1 MKREFTP
8 FDNSQG
14 NEQPQPEQTPM
25 SPVWPRSPVNAQP
38 DIPNGSAAQPQQG
51 PPPQAPRR
59 PAGSGLLSN
68 WKSAQLQQGQQSQ
81 QPAPAPGIIAP
92 PLPLRPQG
100 PVTDPSHN
108 QQNVQSLMA
117 APISPHQSGI
127 NSIPSLFNGQNGS
140 NGSYG
145 SNGANGQPVN
155 PQQGQNIQNAPPFQ
169 QSQRPGPNIQNAPP
183 FTSQQPVNGQTASP
197 FNPNP
202 SPFASEQQR
211 QPYQYPG
218 SPPPGQPNQPNQS
231 NQPFGPQPVP
241 GQPQNPWQLG
251 QMRQMGPVGPTNG
264 GIPPGMV
271 RPGGNGQ
278 GGGQGG
284 QGGNG
289 SKKISRKKKRR
300 FPIWARVVVAMLV
313 VLIIV
318 ISTGVIYYQ
327 LNFAA
332 PVANIT
338 NQQVS
343 RINGE
348 ENPNANRDPNNIL
361 SGGRLNILLLGS
373 DTDQKFAGVF
383 LAQTDIVVTVDP
395 ATGSVAMLS
404 IPRDTWLHA
413 AQSNGADNG
422 MMKLDQAYGRGGIA
436 NTRATIEQD
445 FGIQI
450 NYYAWVGLDGFIKV
464 IDTVGGIDV
473 DVQHPITD
481 DNYPDDVGNKDA
493 YAYKRLDLAP
503 GPQHLDGPTALE
515 YVRSRHA
522 DLVGDFGRSVRQQQI
537 LSQLKTKLQNPGI
550 ISQLPTLAND
560 LNGYVKT
567 DMALPQVLQLMN
579 FARTINQSTIK
590 QVVLDG
596 SYSRTVAAY
605 QTSYGPQDI
614 VVLNCGTVQPLISQL
629 FAMGSKA
636 QCNTGISYNGTPQQV
651 ASISQPLAQATTAPA
666 PTISTVNTTDIWQT
680 LSQMASLSR
689 LSMNDGSSNLFG
701 LHSLLDLLC
710 FVTFESPI
718 GLQV

>member
-8 FDNSQG
+8 FDYSQG

-25 SPVWPRSPVNAQP
+25 SQGWPRSPMNAQP
-38 DIPNGSAAQPQQG
+38 AIPNGPAAQPQEG
-51 PPPQAPRR
+51 PPPQVPRR

-68 WKSAQLQQGQQSQ
+68 WKSAQLQQGQPPHAVASIVAPVLPSQ
-81 QPAPAPGIIAP
+81 
-92 PLPLRPQG
+92 PQG
-100 PVTDPSHN
+100 PITDPSHN
-108 QQNVQSLMA
+108 QQNVQSFMA
-117 APISPHQSGI
+117 APVSPHQSGI
-127 NSIPSLFNGQNGS
+127 NAIPALFNGP
-140 NGSYG
+140 
-145 SNGANGQPVN
+145 NGANRQPVY
-155 PQQGQNIQNAPPFQ
+155 PQQ
-169 QSQRPGPNIQNAPP
+169 GPNIQSVPP
-183 FTSQQPVNGQTASP
+183 FQPPPQRQELQLPNASPFTAQRPTNGQAASP
-197 FNPNP
+197 FNPNS
-202 SPFASEQQR
+202 SPFASGQAR
-211 QPYQYPG
+211 QPYQYPDA
-218 SPPPGQPNQPNQS
+218 PPSMPVQPNQP
-231 NQPFGPQPVP
+231 FRPQPVP
-241 GQPQNPWQLG
+241 GQPQNPWQQA
-251 QMRQMGPVGPTNG
+251 QMRPIGPMGPTNG
-264 GIPPGMV
+264 GVPPGMT
-271 RPGGNGQ
+271 RPGSNGQ
-278 GGGQGG
+278 GGK
-284 QGGNG
+284 GGN
-289 SKKISRKKKRR
+289 KNSRKKKRR
-300 FPIWARVVVAMLV
+300 FPIWARVAVAILT
-313 VLIIV
+313 VLIII

-327 LNFAA
+327 INFAA

-383 LAQTDIVVTVDP
+383 LAQTDIVVTIDP
-395 ATGSVAMLS
+395 ATGSVGMLS

-422 MMKLDQAYGRGGIA
+422 MMKLDQTYGRGGIA

-464 IDTVGGIDV
+464 INTVGGIDV
-473 DVQHPITD
+473 DVLHPITD

-537 LSQLKTKLQNPGI
+537 LSQLKTKLQNSSI
-550 ISQLPTLAND
+550 ISQLPSLAND

-567 DMALPQVLQLMN
+567 DMALPQVFQLMN

-596 SYSRTVAAY
+596 SYSRTVGSY

-614 VVLNCGTVQPLISQL
+614 VVLNCGTVQPLIAQL
-629 FAMGSKA
+629 FAMGNKA
-636 QCNTGISYNGTPQQV
+636 QCNTGISYNGTPQPV
-651 ASISQPLAQATTAPA
+651 ASVSQPLTQTVATIPA
-666 PTISTVNTTDIWQT
+666 TSVSTTNTTDIWQI
-680 LSQMASLSR
+680 LSQMANLSK
-689 LSMNDGSSNLFG
+689 LSMNDGSSDLFG
-701 LHSLLDLLC
+701 IHSLLDLLC
-710 FVTFESPI
+710 FVTFETPV